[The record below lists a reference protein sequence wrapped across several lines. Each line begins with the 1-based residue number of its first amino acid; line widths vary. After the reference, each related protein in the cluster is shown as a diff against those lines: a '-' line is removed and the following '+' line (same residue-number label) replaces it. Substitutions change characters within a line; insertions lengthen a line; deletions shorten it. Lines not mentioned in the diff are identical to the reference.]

1 MSLYWGV
8 TPMLISHVSD
18 TDNMIQKVEKLLI
31 ASKIAKR
38 GNNIV
43 ITAGSPLM
51 KRGTTNL
58 MKLHRIS

>member
-1 MSLYWGV
+1 
-8 TPMLISHVSD
+8 MLISHVSN

-31 ASKIAKR
+31 GSKIAKR
-38 GNNIV
+38 GDNIV

-58 MKLHRIS
+58 IKLHKI